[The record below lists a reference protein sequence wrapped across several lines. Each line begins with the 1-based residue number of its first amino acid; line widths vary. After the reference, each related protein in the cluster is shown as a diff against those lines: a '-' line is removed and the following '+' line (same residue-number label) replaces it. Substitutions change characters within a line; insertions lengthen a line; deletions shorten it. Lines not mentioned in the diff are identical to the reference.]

1 MEARQTV
8 GNNAASWAPVSILLG
23 RLRPFLVFWYLSKLS
38 QAAIRPLYES
48 SLDRRRHRGQHEP
61 QFTS

>member
-8 GNNAASWAPVSILLG
+8 GNNAASWALVSILLG
-23 RLRPFLVFWYLSKLS
+23 RLRPFLVFWYLS

-48 SLDRRRHRGQHEP
+48 SLDRRRHRGQREP